1 MTTQNSFFAILTIL
15 ILQGCADQDTWY
27 RGNTH
32 AHTELCGH
40 ADSTPEH
47 VTKTYHD
54 LGYHFLILSE
64 HNKFID
70 PATVSMPKKKRKD
83 FILIPGQEITGER
96 IHTTAMNI
104 DGLVAWKDEEV
115 PAAVVIEN
123 HIQRT
128 KAAGGSAILNHPH
141 GGSNLKAQDI
151 LPASNVHMME
161 VYNASTR
168 RNNIYKRKGMGY
180 PRTAEPLWDELLTQG
195 MYIYGVGSDDAHI
208 LQTIGPNQSN
218 PGLGWVMVR
227 AKDLTPDAIT
237 EAMRSGDFYA
247 SNGVYL
253 KNYEKNVGSYNIEV
267 DEQKT
272 QIMLANL
279 PAWSGLKTDNEAE
292 GYRIDFFGP
301 NGQVL
306 QTEHGTQ
313 SSYQID
319 WKQAY
324 VRARVTLT
332 QKSPDGGYE
341 EHYAWG
347 QPVFI
352 RSFSMPVE
360 IAN

>member
-1 MTTQNSFFAILTIL
+1 MIIRNSFYSAITLL
-15 ILQGCADQDTWY
+15 FLQGCAEQKTWY

-40 ADSTPEH
+40 ADSTPDF
-47 VTKTYHD
+47 VTQTYHD

-70 PATVSMPKKKRKD
+70 PATVTLPENKRKD

-96 IHTTAMNI
+96 VHTTAMNI

-115 PAAVVIEN
+115 PVSEVIEN

-128 KAAGGSAILNHPH
+128 NDAGGTAILNHPH
-141 GGSNLKAQDI
+141 GGSNLKAPDI
-151 LPASNVHMME
+151 LPARNVHMME

-180 PRTAEPLWDELLTQG
+180 PRTAESLWDELLSQG
-195 MYIYGVGSDDAHI
+195 MFIYGIGSDDAHI

-227 AKDLTPDAIT
+227 AEQLTPDAIT
-237 EAMRSGDFYA
+237 KAMRAGDFYA

-253 KNYEKNVGSYNIEV
+253 KTYEKNSDSYTIEV
-267 DEQKT
+267 DVEKT
-272 QIMLANL
+272 QIMLASL
-279 PAWSGLKTDNEAE
+279 PAWSGLKTDHETE

-301 NGQVL
+301 NGTVL
-306 QTEHGTQ
+306 HSEQGTK

-319 WKQAY
+319 GSAAY
-324 VRARVTLT
+324 VRARVTHT
-332 QKSPDGGYE
+332 QKSSDDGYE

-347 QPVFI
+347 QPVFTDS
-352 RSFSMPVE
+352 RSSRD
-360 IAN
+360 